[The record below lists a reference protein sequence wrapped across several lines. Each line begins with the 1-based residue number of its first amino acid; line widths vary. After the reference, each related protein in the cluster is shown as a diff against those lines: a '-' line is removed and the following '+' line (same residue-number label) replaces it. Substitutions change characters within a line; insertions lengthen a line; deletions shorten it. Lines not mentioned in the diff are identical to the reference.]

1 MPLNVN
7 ENVQQFQNFVN
18 FATERTQA
26 GKGKSIA
33 QIDNGNIRLGARAI
47 SPAKSDG
54 VGGFSALFRTRSRQN
69 TNDLTREL
77 FKNAVIEVFGGES
90 KIPESVKTA
99 MKMQDYGKG
108 KPLTARRI
116 MAVQEAIHNFASNFQ
131 TACTEAQ
138 THANHA
144 YDMAGVKGRAEID
157 ERINTAIASCIE
169 DPDVLPIVIKNM
181 DTLLVRGDGLLRS
194 TDAVLKKIDDIKANF
209 AELKEVAQK
218 NPAILA
224 AGKKCITELKGKS
237 FPQGVITKVIQA
249 ATTIPIDDFSKLSAS
264 SSGINFHKGVTQFCN
279 NVNDVM
285 NGGIVQ
291 VLEGADDMRPCR
303 EFVADIFCSRLSKSN
318 LGKIYDAFN
327 ADTAKKVMKEYENI
341 VAGSINK
348 TGMSRGLIVRTSMT
362 ANAHLMYVNRIKQS
376 VHTSLGKPTDDFHE
390 TDIFNGNFNHS
401 SVNADLIVN
410 DIKNEASLQLAK
422 DIDLTISQM
431 VQGNGEGVET
441 LQNVIHRRIGPD
453 SFDPLQTI
461 TSFTNKTSQAMV
473 NWSLLDDCKLFAEGK
488 DEESQFAK
496 DIIRDFDVN
505 LPGGIKMS
513 NDFNVARD
521 QIAQLVTKDPNAT
534 YANLNGILKKKAH
547 IVMSLLSQQTIKA
560 ATDGIALGLD
570 PNLNRSAF
578 SITSNQDLNKYTF
591 TLKINTDGSLSMNL
605 DTTLDFGG
613 KCIDILNDDGEN
625 YTQFIQT
632 AGSKASTTM
641 QLEISKKEFDRL
653 AAVDFTK
660 YDDTISRKEFKDIQR
675 TDRLG
680 RAVNSLPTEFKFQT
694 GEVKCNTGFFM
705 NLE

>member
-1 MPLNVN
+1 
-7 ENVQQFQNFVN
+7 
-18 FATERTQA
+18 
-26 GKGKSIA
+26 
-33 QIDNGNIRLGARAI
+33 
-47 SPAKSDG
+47 
-54 VGGFSALFRTRSRQN
+54 
-69 TNDLTREL
+69 
-77 FKNAVIEVFGGES
+77 
-90 KIPESVKTA
+90 
-99 MKMQDYGKG
+99 
-108 KPLTARRI
+108 
-116 MAVQEAIHNFASNFQ
+116 
-131 TACTEAQ
+131 
-138 THANHA
+138 
-144 YDMAGVKGRAEID
+144 
-157 ERINTAIASCIE
+157 
-169 DPDVLPIVIKNM
+169 
-181 DTLLVRGDGLLRS
+181 
-194 TDAVLKKIDDIKANF
+194 
-209 AELKEVAQK
+209 
-218 NPAILA
+218 
-224 AGKKCITELKGKS
+224 
-237 FPQGVITKVIQA
+237 
-249 ATTIPIDDFSKLSAS
+249 
-264 SSGINFHKGVTQFCN
+264 
-279 NVNDVM
+279 
-285 NGGIVQ
+285 
-291 VLEGADDMRPCR
+291 
-303 EFVADIFCSRLSKSN
+303 
-318 LGKIYDAFN
+318 
-327 ADTAKKVMKEYENI
+327 MKEYENI

-410 DIKNEASLQLAK
+410 DIKNEASSQLAK
-422 DIDLTISQM
+422 DIDLFISQT
-431 VQGNGEGVET
+431 VQGNGEGVAM

-591 TLKINTDGSLSMNL
+591 TLKIDTDGSLSMNL
-605 DTTLDFGG
+605 DTTLVFGG
-613 KCIDILNDDGEN
+613 KCIDILNDDGNN

-653 AAVDFTK
+653 ANVDFTK
-660 YDDTISRKEFKDIQR
+660 YDDAISRKEFKDIQR

-680 RAVNSLPTEFKFQT
+680 RAVNSLPTEFKFQV
-694 GEVKCNTGFFM
+694 GEVKCNTSFSL

>member
-1 MPLNVN
+1 MPLNVI
-7 ENVQQFQNFVN
+7 ENVQQYQDFVN
-18 FATERTQA
+18 FATERIRV

-33 QIDNGNIRLGARAI
+33 EIDNGNSLLGARTI
-47 SPAKSDG
+47 SAAKSDG
-54 VGGFSALFRTRSRQN
+54 VGGFSALFRTRNRQSI
-69 TNDLTREL
+69 NDLTREL

-99 MKMQDYGKG
+99 MNMQDYGKG

-116 MAVQEAIHNFASNFQ
+116 MAVKEAIDNYVNKVQIAY
-131 TACTEAQ
+131 AEAK

-144 YDMAGVKGRAEID
+144 YAMAGVEGSEEID
-157 ERINTAIASCIE
+157 ERINTVIKSCVE

-181 DTLLVRGDGLLRS
+181 DTLLVRGDGLFRS

-209 AELKEVAQK
+209 AELKEASQK

-224 AGKKCITELKGKS
+224 AGKKCITELNGKS
-237 FPQGVITKVIQA
+237 FPQGVITEVIKA
-249 ATTIPIDDFSKLSAS
+249 ATSLPIDDFSKLSAL

-285 NGGIVQ
+285 NGSIVQ

-303 EFVADIFCSRLSKSN
+303 EFVADILCSRVSKST
-318 LGKIYDAFN
+318 LGKIYEAFN
-327 ADTAKKVMKEYENI
+327 TDTAGKVMKEYENI

-376 VHTSLGKPTDDFHE
+376 IHTYLGKPVNDFHE

-410 DIKNEASLQLAK
+410 DIKSEASAQLAK
-422 DIDLTISQM
+422 DIDLFISQT
-431 VQGNGEGVET
+431 VHGNGEGVT
-441 LQNVIHRRIGPD
+441 VLQNVIKRRIGPD
-453 SFDPLQTI
+453 SFDPMQTI
-461 TSFTNKTSQAMV
+461 ASFVNQTSQEMV

-505 LPGGIKMS
+505 LPNGVKMS
-513 NDFNVARD
+513 NDFKVARD
-521 QIAQLVTKDPNAT
+521 QIAQFVTKNPNAT
-534 YANLNGILKKKAH
+534 YANLNGVLKSKAH
-547 IVMSLLSQQTIKA
+547 IVMSLLSQQIIKA

-570 PNLNRSAF
+570 PNLNRTAY

-591 TLKINTDGSLSMNL
+591 TLKIDTDGSLLMNL
-605 DTTLDFGG
+605 NTTLDFGG
-613 KCIDILNDDGEN
+613 KCIDILNDDGMN
-625 YTQFIQT
+625 YTQYIQT
-632 AGSKASTTM
+632 AGSKAFTTM
-641 QLEISKKEFDRL
+641 ELEISKKEFDRL
-653 AAVDFTK
+653 ASVDFTK
-660 YDDTISRKEFKDIQR
+660 YDDTIPRKEFKDIQR
-675 TDRLG
+675 PDRLG
-680 RAVNSLPTEFKFQT
+680 RAVNSLPPEFKFQA
-694 GEVKCNTGFFM
+694 GEVKCNTSFSL